1 MSVFSKK
8 LLQNVLFFKFKEVI
22 VLKIFKKVE
31 KFLFFSSTLHGSEK
45 SVENLSMHVCL
56 LPI

>member
-1 MSVFSKK
+1 MSIFSKK
-8 LLQNVLFFKFKEVI
+8 LLKNVFFEIIEVI
-22 VLKIFKKVE
+22 VLKLFKKFE
-31 KFLFFSSTLHGSEK
+31 KFLFFSSSLHVSEK